1 MFQTLR
7 QNLTKNQKIGI
18 IVIIQIIIIMLI
30 VVWVN
35 IAIQPKAHVEV
46 VNENETNIPD
56 SNWRGL
62 ENELWNLIQNNVSDV
77 TQSDVDD
84 VVIRDGTYEE
94 TTNNDITTA
103 RFLIDIDSLK
113 QTYSVV
119 ISWSNS
125 VELYD
130 ALSIDC
136 PPIDQM
142 KYPETVCYG
151 MYNNTYSLDLYLP
164 HAVYPEGY
172 NPNADDAYPLAPNYI
187 IHGDEDT
194 KTIDIEVSAC
204 DPDKFK
210 GEALE
215 YLSTTPINLSD
226 YTVNYN
232 INNTDTGC

>member
-35 IAIQPKAHVEV
+35 IAIQPKTHIEV
-46 VNENETNIPD
+46 VNESDTNIPD
-56 SNWRGL
+56 DNWRGL
-62 ENELWNLIQNNVSDV
+62 KNELWDLIQDNVSDV
-77 TQSDVDD
+77 TQSDIDD
-84 VVIRDGTYEE
+84 VVIRDGTYTE
-94 TTNNDITTA
+94 TTENDITTA
-103 RFLIDIDSLK
+103 KFLIDIDSLK
-113 QTYSVV
+113 QTYAVAV
-119 ISWSNS
+119 SWSNS

-130 ALSIDC
+130 YTSIDC
-136 PPIDQM
+136 PPLAQM

-151 MYNNTYSLDLYLP
+151 RDNDTYSLDLYLP
-164 HAVYPEGY
+164 HAVYPEGR
-172 NPNADDAYPLAPNYI
+172 NIDEGYPTAPNYI
-187 IHGDEDT
+187 IHGDENT

-210 GEALE
+210 SEALE
-215 YLSTTPINLSD
+215 YLGTTPINLTD

-232 INNTDTGC
+232 INSVDVGC